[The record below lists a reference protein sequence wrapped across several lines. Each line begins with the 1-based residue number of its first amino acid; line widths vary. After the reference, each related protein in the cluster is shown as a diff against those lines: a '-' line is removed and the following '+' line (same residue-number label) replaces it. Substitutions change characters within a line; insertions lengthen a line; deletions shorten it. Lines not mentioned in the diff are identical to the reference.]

1 MKADLFTVT
10 LIYQENCEP
19 QFPHYK
25 PKKMSN
31 RIQFAKLFFTNPH
44 SSYVCIVKSHS
55 FFFNSIKTSKIN
67 PNSYYNTTTQ
77 KYE

>member
-1 MKADLFTVT
+1 MKADLFTAT

-31 RIQFAKLFFTNPH
+31 RIQFAKLFLLILTPH
-44 SSYVCIVKSHS
+44 M
-55 FFFNSIKTSKIN
+55 FAL
-67 PNSYYNTTTQ
+67 
-77 KYE
+77 